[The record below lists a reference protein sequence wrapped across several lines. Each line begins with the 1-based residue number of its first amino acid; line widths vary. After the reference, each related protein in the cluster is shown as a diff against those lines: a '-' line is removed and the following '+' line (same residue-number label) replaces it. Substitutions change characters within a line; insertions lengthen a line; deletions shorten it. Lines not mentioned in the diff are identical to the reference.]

1 VRRVIRMVK
10 VSDVVEVVNEIID
23 DPTLPKNIKA
33 KLEEVISELKEVK
46 KTDVKLKADKCIHE
60 LDDVSSDV
68 NLQPFVRTQ
77 IWSVVSM
84 LEALE

>member
-1 VRRVIRMVK
+1 MVK
-10 VSDVVEVVNEIID
+10 AKDVMEMINEIIE

-33 KLEEVISELKEVK
+33 NLECIINVLKDA
-46 KTDVKLKADKCIHE
+46 KTKDLKLKADKCIHD
-60 LDDVSSDV
+60 LDEISSDV

-77 IWSVVSM
+77 LWSIVSM

>member
-1 VRRVIRMVK
+1 MVK

>member
-1 VRRVIRMVK
+1 MVK
-10 VSDVVEVVNEIID
+10 AKDVVEMITEIIE

-33 KLEEVISELKEVK
+33 NLECIISVLKDA
-46 KTDVKLKADKCIHE
+46 KTKDLKLKADKCIHD
-60 LDDVSSDV
+60 LDEISSDV

-77 IWSVVSM
+77 LWSIVSM

>member
-1 VRRVIRMVK
+1 MVK
-10 VSDVVEVVNEIID
+10 AKDVMEMINEIIE

-33 KLEEVISELKEVK
+33 NLECIINVLKDT
-46 KTDVKLKADKCIHE
+46 KTKDLKLKADKCIHD
-60 LDDVSSDV
+60 LDEISSDV

-77 IWSVVSM
+77 LWSIVSM

>member
-1 VRRVIRMVK
+1 MVK
-10 VSDVVEVVNEIID
+10 ASDVVEIINGIVE

-33 KLEEVISELKEVK
+33 KLEEITSELKEAQSN
-46 KTDVKLKADKCIHE
+46 DLKLRADKCIHQ
-60 LDDVSSDV
+60 LDDISSDV

-77 IWSVVSM
+77 IWSIVSM

>member
-1 VRRVIRMVK
+1 VRRVIEMVK
-10 VSDVVEVVNEIID
+10 VGDVVEIVNEIVE

-33 KLEEVISELKEVK
+33 KLEEIVAELKETNPK
-46 KTDVKLKADKCIHE
+46 DIRLRADKCIHE
-60 LDDVSSDV
+60 LDSISSDV

-77 IWSVVSM
+77 LWSIVSM

>member
-1 VRRVIRMVK
+1 MVK
-10 VSDVVEVVNEIID
+10 ASDVVEIINEIIE

-33 KLEEVISELKEVK
+33 KLEEITSELKEAQDK
-46 KTDVKLKADKCIHE
+46 DLKLRADKCIHQ
-60 LDDVSSDV
+60 LDDISSDV

-77 IWSVVSM
+77 IWSIVSM